1 MEPDIVSVVYDALR
15 ETRNVKLVFRL
26 RKSAIFFAAL
36 ILVSGCSSK
45 AATEVV
51 PVKQI
56 DLQCLAARTPMPL
69 PIPSL
74 PSSGISQKNT
84 PVLVDSVARIVTI
97 APGSAEIVWSLGLG
111 DSIVGK
117 DLASIFPNSDSIVTV
132 NPGHELALETVLSL
146 EPTIVIA
153 DTSDENS
160 VKLEKLVELGFPVV
174 VIPEA
179 TSLSEINPRVMAVA
193 TALGVVAS
201 GDTLT
206 KQIDAELQNSILNKT
221 KEIRIAFLYLRGNA
235 GVYLLGGKGSGAD
248 SMIAALGASDVGTQL
263 GISGFAPL
271 TAESLAKANPDV
283 ILVMNKG
290 LESVGG
296 IEKLITLP
304 GISSTTAAQNRSI
317 IQADDRALLSFG
329 PQTPNVISCLANQL
343 NQISTL
349 S

>member
-1 MEPDIVSVVYDALR
+1 
-15 ETRNVKLVFRL
+15 
-26 RKSAIFFAAL
+26 
-36 ILVSGCSSK
+36 
-45 AATEVV
+45 
-51 PVKQI
+51 
-56 DLQCLAARTPMPL
+56 
-69 PIPSL
+69 
-74 PSSGISQKNT
+74 
-84 PVLVDSVARIVTI
+84 VARIVTI

-117 DLASIFPNSDSIVTV
+117 DLASIFPNSDSVVTV
-132 NPGHELALETVLSL
+132 NPGHELSLETVLSL
-146 EPTIVIA
+146 APTIVIA
-153 DTSDENS
+153 DTSDENL

-179 TSLSEINPRVMAVA
+179 TSLREINPRVMAV
-193 TALGVVAS
+193 GN
-201 GDTLT
+201 TLT
-206 KQIDAELQNSILNKT
+206 KQIDAELQNSILRKT

-304 GISSTTAAQNRSI
+304 GISSTKAAQNRSI